1 MAEQPSKDWQIGF
14 YRGSIDVLAKEQQ
27 ELVKMV
33 NITQQLLQMHIAAL
47 KELGVDLE
55 AEMKRAQEA
64 MQKKQATKGTPTPN
78 ADDLA
83 DRLA

>member
-14 YRGSIDVLAKEQQ
+14 HRGSVDVLAKEQQ

-33 NITQQLLQMHIAAL
+33 NITQQLLQMHITAL
-47 KELGVDLE
+47 KELGIDLE

-64 MQKKQATKGTPTPN
+64 MQKKQDSKGTTTPN

-83 DRLA
+83 DRLG